1 MTQDEYS
8 LLIGEMFLV
17 TMHDS
22 ILKALKNAI
31 PEKEDDIQGLS
42 EKLDVLSKYVEGKI
56 RELPSKEHMRLLE
69 YYKDSTKRGAI
80 FTIRPALQMRVS
92 KDWTWG
98 CL

>member
-56 RELPSKEHMRLLE
+56 RE
-69 YYKDSTKRGAI
+69 YAIKRY
-80 FTIRPALQMRVS
+80 
-92 KDWTWG
+92 WT
-98 CL
+98 

>member
-1 MTQDEYS
+1 MTQNEYS
-8 LLIGEMFLV
+8 LIIGELFLV

-56 RELPSKEHMRLLE
+56 RE
-69 YYKDSTKRGAI
+69 YAI
-80 FTIRPALQMRVS
+80 KKVLDLMEQEKKNKHIHKHT
-92 KDWTWG
+92 
-98 CL
+98 

>member
-56 RELPSKEHMRLLE
+56 REYAIKKVLDLMEQEKKNEHIH
-69 YYKDSTKRGAI
+69 KHT
-80 FTIRPALQMRVS
+80 
-92 KDWTWG
+92 
-98 CL
+98 

>member
-8 LLIGEMFLV
+8 LIIGEMFLV

-42 EKLDVLSKYVEGKI
+42 EKLDVVSKYVERKI
-56 RELPSKEHMRLLE
+56 REYAIKKVLDLMEQENKNEHIH
-69 YYKDSTKRGAI
+69 KR
-80 FTIRPALQMRVS
+80 T
-92 KDWTWG
+92 
-98 CL
+98 

>member
-1 MTQDEYS
+1 MTQNEYS
-8 LLIGEMFLV
+8 LIIGELFLV

-56 RELPSKEHMRLLE
+56 REYAIKKVLDLMEQEKKNEHIH
-69 YYKDSTKRGAI
+69 KHT
-80 FTIRPALQMRVS
+80 
-92 KDWTWG
+92 
-98 CL
+98 

>member
-8 LLIGEMFLV
+8 LIIGELFLV

-56 RELPSKEHMRLLE
+56 REYAIKKVLDLMEQEKKNEHIH
-69 YYKDSTKRGAI
+69 KHT
-80 FTIRPALQMRVS
+80 
-92 KDWTWG
+92 
-98 CL
+98 

>member
-56 RELPSKEHMRLLE
+56 REYDIKKVLDLMEQEKKNEHIH
-69 YYKDSTKRGAI
+69 KHT
-80 FTIRPALQMRVS
+80 
-92 KDWTWG
+92 
-98 CL
+98 

>member
-8 LLIGEMFLV
+8 LIIGELFLV

-56 RELPSKEHMRLLE
+56 REYAMKKVLDLMEQEKKSEH
-69 YYKDSTKRGAI
+69 
-80 FTIRPALQMRVS
+80 IR
-92 KDWTWG
+92 KHT
-98 CL
+98 

>member
-8 LLIGEMFLV
+8 LIIGEMFLV

-56 RELPSKEHMRLLE
+56 REYAIKKVLDLMEQENKNEHIH
-69 YYKDSTKRGAI
+69 KR
-80 FTIRPALQMRVS
+80 T
-92 KDWTWG
+92 
-98 CL
+98 